1 MPHTSMNDLGHRP
14 LLTRRR
20 ATIDSHE
27 GLAAVR
33 TLHPSNTLVYR
44 SPDAGERD
52 HATAFAITHISEA
65 DRNVLAVRGELDLAA
80 EREFHAVH
88 QHLVGDRRPLVID
101 CTGVSFIDCSGLK
114 IIVNALGGRPQ
125 NRLANVPAHMGRLVR
140 MLGLDHIV
148 DRRTRHDVA
157 IATYDGVDVICAAR
171 ICEVF
176 EAANAEGC
184 SYDLSALPFD
194 ATTSLMMDVRRN
206 WHCVI
211 VSPVDRWMALSPQAP
226 LVRWVR
232 RLLPMTERVVGVG
245 TGLLVLAAAGCL
257 DGRRVAADSFET
269 ILATLAPR
277 AVLSSRDSMTDG
289 PVVTAAN
296 ADGAITQCL
305 AIVAGDYGHD
315 VRRQVEVRLL
325 SKARGRHA
333 TGSVTWER
341 GMSADGARHLSPAW
355 KGT

>member
-1 MPHTSMNDLGHRP
+1 MSHMSVNDLGHRP
-14 LLTRRR
+14 LLNRPR
-20 ATIDSHE
+20 APFDRHE

-33 TLHPSNTLVYR
+33 TLHPSNALVHR
-44 SPDAGERD
+44 SQDAGERD
-52 HATAFAITHISEA
+52 RPTAFAITHISEA
-65 DRNVLAVRGELDLAA
+65 DRNILAVRGELDLAA
-80 EREFHAVH
+80 EGEFHAVH
-88 QHLVGDRRPLVID
+88 QQLVGDRRPLVID

-114 IIVNALGGRPQ
+114 IVVNALGGRPQ
-125 NRLANVPAHMGRLVR
+125 NRLANVPAHMARLVR

-157 IATYDGVDVICAAR
+157 IATYDGVDVVCAAR

-176 EAANAEGC
+176 EAANDEGC

-206 WHCVI
+206 WHCVV
-211 VSPVDRWMALSPQAP
+211 VSPVERWMALSPQAP

-232 RLLPMTERVVGVG
+232 RLAPMTERVVGVG

-269 ILATLAPR
+269 LLATLAPR
-277 AVLSSRDSMTDG
+277 AVLSSCDSMTDG

-305 AIVAGDYGHD
+305 SIVGGDYGYD
-315 VRRQVEVRLL
+315 MRRGVEGRLL
-325 SKARGRHA
+325 SKARGRRA
-333 TGSVTWER
+333 AGSVARER
-341 GMSADGARHLSPAW
+341 WTAGDGARHL
-355 KGT
+355 